1 MRLGGFVIHGDNAA
15 GIAPCLDSLAAVC
28 DDLVAVGSGPCEA
41 TAALAAARGFR
52 TIRRPWEGYGAAR
65 VEAARALSGCDWL
78 LFLDTDEWFGPE
90 ALDAIR
96 SFKAAPPDVP
106 YGKLPR
112 RDWAEFGGRRFLYRT
127 EHHVR
132 LVRRDHAAWD
142 RSMIV
147 HEALPDGPGA
157 RVDAV
162 IEHLFATSVE
172 GMREKNDRYALL
184 WALRYGLLGRRS
196 KWPPAQRAHHLVREF
211 LLKGALFSRHPE
223 AWGLAA
229 VIAGYHARKYTL
241 LREVAAGGHEELL
254 ALLREDRLEEL
265 FRRVS
270 GIADVLAAESARQPG
285 EAAPLPQRAMVP
297 QAGAGV
303 ELAVAT
309 PPPPRPASA
318 RAGSRARS
326 ASSAA

>member
-41 TAALAAARGFR
+41 AAALAASRGFR
-52 TIRRPWEGYGAAR
+52 AIRRPWEGYGAAR
-65 VEAARALSGCDWL
+65 VAAAESLPGCDWL

-96 SFKAAPPDVP
+96 RFKEAPPDVP
-106 YGKLPR
+106 YGRLPR
-112 RDWAEFGGRRFLYRT
+112 RDWADFEGRRFLYRT

-132 LVRRDHAAWD
+132 LVRRDHALWD

-147 HEALPDGPGA
+147 HEALPDGPSA
-157 RVDAV
+157 RVGAV

-172 GMREKNDRYALL
+172 AMREKNDRYALL

-223 AWGLAA
+223 AWGLAE

-241 LREVAAGGHEELL
+241 LREVSAGRHEELL
-254 ALLREDRLEEL
+254 ALLREDRLETL
-265 FRRVS
+265 FQRVS
-270 GIADVLAAESARQPG
+270 GLADAPAPAPAQRPRD
-285 EAAPLPQRAMVP
+285 AAPIPQRALAP
-297 QAGAGV
+297 QAGAAV
-303 ELAVAT
+303 ELAAAT